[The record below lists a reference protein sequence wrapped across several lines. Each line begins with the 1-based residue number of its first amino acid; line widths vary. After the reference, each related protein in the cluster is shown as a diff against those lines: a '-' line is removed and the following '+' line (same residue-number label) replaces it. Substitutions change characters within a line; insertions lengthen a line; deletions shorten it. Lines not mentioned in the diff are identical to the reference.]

1 MGSYRIA
8 LIPGDGAGVEVVDEG
23 VKVMDAVAGQVGNLN
38 LDYVRFDW
46 GSDYYRRHG
55 RMMPEDGIDQLSNF
69 DAIYLGAV
77 GWPDIQDHITLN
89 GLLLPIRRA
98 FDQYVNER
106 PGILF
111 EGVDSPLS
119 GKKAGEIDLVVMR
132 ENTEGEYSNVG
143 GRIYPGSEHEVAI
156 QSAVFTRRGT
166 ERIIRYAFEAAR
178 TRNGMKKVTSITKS
192 NAQGFGMVFW
202 DEVFTAVSGEYPDI
216 ETESKLIDAA
226 CMDFIRKPESFD
238 VVVASNLFG
247 DILTDISAIIIGSM
261 GLAASANLD
270 PSRRYP
276 SMFEPV
282 HGSAPDI
289 AGKSL
294 VNPLAAV
301 IGAGMMLDF
310 LGEKKAAEIID
321 RAVRQNLREGI
332 VRTADLGG
340 KSSTAEVGNDLCK
353 RVEGA
358 TGDGR

>member
-8 LIPGDGAGVEVVDEG
+8 LLPGDGAGVEVVDEG
-23 VKVMDAVAGQVGNLN
+23 VRALNTAARKAGNLK
-38 LDYVRFDW
+38 LDYVRFGW
-46 GSDYYRRHG
+46 GSEHYRQHG
-55 RMMPEDGIDQLSNF
+55 RMMPADAIDQLSKF

-77 GWPDIQDHITLN
+77 GWPDIQDHVTLN

-106 PGILF
+106 PAALY
-111 EGVDSPLS
+111 EGVASPLA

-143 GRIYPGSEHEVAI
+143 GRVYQGSDHEVAI
-156 QSAVFTRRGT
+156 QTAVFTRRGT
-166 ERIIRYAFEAAR
+166 ERIIRHAFESAR
-178 TRNGMKKVTSITKS
+178 RRNRKKKVTSITKS
-192 NAQGFGMVFW
+192 NAQGYGMVFW
-202 DEVFTAVSGEYPDI
+202 DEVFRAVAKDYPDI

-261 GLAASANLD
+261 GLAASANID
-270 PSRRYP
+270 PSRRHP

-289 AGKSL
+289 AGKGI
-294 VNPLAAV
+294 VNPLAA
-301 IGAGMMLDF
+301 ILSAGMMLDF
-310 LGEKKAAEIID
+310 LGEKRAAGLID
-321 RAVRQNLREGI
+321 RAIRQNLREGK
-332 VRTADLGG
+332 VRTPDIGG
-340 KSSTAEVGNDLCK
+340 RSKTAEVGEDVCRLI
-353 RVEGA
+353 EG
-358 TGDGR
+358 